1 MRGMNNES
9 FIAGI
14 QTRAGK
20 LDKLFL
26 VVPPLARD
34 LESSIFVCR
43 WVVCGLI
50 AMAAT

>member
-1 MRGMNNES
+1 MNNES

-34 LESSIFVCR
+34 LERPSTFAGGWS
-43 WVVCGLI
+43 VV
-50 AMAAT
+50 